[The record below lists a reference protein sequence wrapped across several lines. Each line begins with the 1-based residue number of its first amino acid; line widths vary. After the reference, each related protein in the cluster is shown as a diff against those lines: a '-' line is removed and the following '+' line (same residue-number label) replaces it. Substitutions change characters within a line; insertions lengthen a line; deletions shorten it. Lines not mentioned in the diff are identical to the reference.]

1 MPSLNNNDEQKLVD
15 GVRQAVRY
23 VDDDNMSPNDALV
36 KVSRDLSLLPGQA
49 RAAVNA
55 FNNGR
60 QVAQWKANTP
70 VLDKLAEF
78 ELADYDAIHDT
89 VWGGDEKKANDYYL
103 SSGTT
108 VHEDYS
114 SGPKWV
120 DMRNK
125 QKLAALN
132 IPLRTDIV
140 KEASDHVDEHEFRH
154 DSDRRAS
161 SAWSTF
167 SMARRTYEDQRS
179 KHAAAKDNLGIR
191 LNILSNY
198 FKKFAQDRLP
208 FDVVDKTVATYYG
221 SQGRALMEVVAEQFP
236 KEKRAADSKRYW
248 EAPIEM
254 NAEPFTFVS
263 SAVEAAKELNFTKSA
278 LDMSKDALNN
288 AEEALRPFSRTPN
301 PSSQENAEFSP
312 FLIDGKKGDDSV
324 RDKVKWHTDAGGSG
338 DHIRQLLGELALKK
352 MLTERGLREQEG
364 DFGEDTAILPEM
376 LTPEGSQYVSNWYKR
391 ASDKQPAGQLP
402 RHDCHAVHPDQTHEE
417 WLKSSEK
424 EAAGGLLTGAL
435 IGGGAK
441 PAMEALIGGEGR
453 QRKVQDTE
461 DKLGA
466 PDHENELR
474 KIRAQVMLAEM
485 MSDSENPISGHDPE
499 EVLAAYNDLAQ
510 LAPRIAEQP
519 AAVQPLLAKRLAGN
533 VEPFEVKEIGDI
545 EKTLAGTNSNIMK
558 SDDSIL

>member
-23 VDDDNMSPNDALV
+23 VDDDNMSPNSALV
-36 KVSRDLSLLPGQA
+36 KVSRDLSLLPGQT

-78 ELADYDAIHDT
+78 ELADYDVIHDA
-89 VWGGDEKKANDYYL
+89 VWGGDEKKANDHYL
-103 SSGTT
+103 SLGTT
-108 VHEDYS
+108 VHEDYAS
-114 SGPKWV
+114 EPKWV
-120 DMRNK
+120 DMRDK
-125 QKLAALN
+125 QKLAALD

-140 KEASDHVDEHEFRH
+140 KEASDRVDEHEFRH
-154 DSDRRAS
+154 DSNRRAS

-167 SMARRTYEDQRS
+167 SMSRRTYEDQRS

-254 NAEPFTFVS
+254 NAEPFTFVRN
-263 SAVEAAKELNFTKSA
+263 AVEAAKKLNITKSA
-278 LDMSKDALNN
+278 LDMSEEAFNN
-288 AEEALRPFSRTPN
+288 AEEALRPFSQAPSQ
-301 PSSQENAEFSP
+301 SSQEITEFSP
-312 FLIDGKKGDDSV
+312 FLIDGKE
-324 RDKVKWHTDAGGSG
+324 GG
-338 DHIRQLLGELALKK
+338 HE
-352 MLTERGLREQEG
+352 
-364 DFGEDTAILPEM
+364 
-376 LTPEGSQYVSNWYKR
+376 
-391 ASDKQPAGQLP
+391 QPAGQLP
-402 RHDCHAVHPDQTHEE
+402 RHDCHGVHPDQTHEE
-417 WLKSSEK
+417 WVREEFDNPPTRDWEREK
-424 EAAGGLLTGAL
+424 EAAGGLLAGAI

-441 PAMEALIGGEGR
+441 PIMESLIGGEDV
-453 QRKVQDTE
+453 RKEV
-461 DKLGA
+461 DKVENMLGS

-474 KIRAQVMLAEM
+474 KIRAQVMLSEM
-485 MSDSENPISGHDPE
+485 MTDSDNPISGHDPE
-499 EVLAAYNDLAQ
+499 DVLEAYNDIAQ
-510 LAPRIAEQP
+510 FAPRVSEQP
-519 AAVQPLLAKRLAGN
+519 AAIQPLLAKRLAGN
-533 VEPFEVKEIGDI
+533 VEPFEVKEMGDI
-545 EKTLAGTNSNIMK
+545 EKALSGTNIKPTDTKSNE
-558 SDDSIL
+558 

>member
-1 MPSLNNNDEQKLVD
+1 MMPSLNSNDEQKLVD

-49 RAAVNA
+49 RAAVSA

-78 ELADYDAIHDT
+78 ELADYDVIHDT
-89 VWGGDEKKANDYYL
+89 VWGGDEKKANDHYL
-103 SSGTT
+103 SLGTT
-108 VHEDYS
+108 VHEDYAS
-114 SGPKWV
+114 EPKWV
-120 DMRNK
+120 DMRDK
-125 QKLAALN
+125 QKLAALD
-132 IPLRTDIV
+132 IPSLDHIHANDDIV
-140 KEASDHVDEHEFRH
+140 KEASDHEFRH

-167 SMARRTYEDQRS
+167 SMTRRTYEDQRS

-208 FDVVDKTVATYYG
+208 FDIVDKTVATYYG
-221 SQGRALMEVVAEQFP
+221 SQGRALMNVVSDRFP
-236 KEKRAADSKRYW
+236 KEKRAADAKRYW
-248 EAPIEM
+248 EAPIDM
-254 NAEPFTFVS
+254 NAEPFTFVRN
-263 SAVEAAKELNFTKSA
+263 AVEAAKELNLTKSA
-278 LDMSKDALNN
+278 LDVSEEVFNN
-288 AEEALRPFSRTPN
+288 AKEALHPFSQAPSQ
-301 PSSQENAEFSP
+301 SSQENVEFSP
-312 FLIDGKKGDDSV
+312 FLIDGKEGGD
-324 RDKVKWHTDAGGSG
+324 
-338 DHIRQLLGELALKK
+338 
-352 MLTERGLREQEG
+352 
-364 DFGEDTAILPEM
+364 
-376 LTPEGSQYVSNWYKR
+376 
-391 ASDKQPAGQLP
+391 QPAGQLP
-402 RHDCHAVHPDQTHEE
+402 RHDCHGVHPDQTHEE
-417 WLKSSEK
+417 WVREEFDNPPTRDWEREK

-453 QRKVQDTE
+453 QRSVQDTE

-466 PDHENELR
+466 PEHENELR

-545 EKTLAGTNSNIMK
+545 EKTLAGTKSNIMK